1 MEIIKK
7 LLTNFGIGIP
17 LLFVSGVLLLVGL
30 FFIPQDNFAVWLTA
44 KALYGVGVILFVLNK

>member
-7 LLTNFGIGIP
+7 LLSDFGIGLIF
-17 LLFVSGVLLLVGL
+17 LLVSGVLLFVGL
-30 FFIPQDNFAVWLTA
+30 FFIPQDNFTVWLTA